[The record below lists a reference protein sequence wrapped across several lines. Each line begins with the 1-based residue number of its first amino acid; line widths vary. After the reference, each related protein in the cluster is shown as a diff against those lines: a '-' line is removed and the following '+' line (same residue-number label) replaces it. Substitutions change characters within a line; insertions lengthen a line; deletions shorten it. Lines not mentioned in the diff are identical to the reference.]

1 MNLWLRLLHLLLTA
15 FRGPKFDPAR
25 DVSRL
30 RFRVWP
36 HDLDTSFSNG
46 LTP

>member
-15 FRGPKFDPAR
+15 FRGPKLDPAR

-46 LTP
+46 MTP